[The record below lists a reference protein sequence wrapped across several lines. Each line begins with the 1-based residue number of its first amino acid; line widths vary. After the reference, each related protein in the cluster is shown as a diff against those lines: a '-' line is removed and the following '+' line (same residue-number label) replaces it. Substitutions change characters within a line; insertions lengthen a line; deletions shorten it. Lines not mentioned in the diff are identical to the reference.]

1 MASADL
7 SEELECP
14 VCLTI
19 YTDPVSLR
27 CGHNFCRVCID
38 RVLDS
43 QEGSAGYSCPECRE
57 KYKERPGLHR
67 NIALRNIA
75 GRFLTTQPD
84 QEETGVHCTYCIH
97 SPVPA
102 VMSCL
107 HCDASMCDNHLRV
120 HSKAPEHVL
129 CAPTTSPETR
139 KCSVHKKIL
148 EYYCTEDASCV
159 CVTCTLAGEHRG
171 HQVETLQEAS
181 EKKKKKLRNDLQTLM
196 AETEEAEKR
205 VQSLEERRR
214 KAQEKADGE
223 TERVTALFR
232 DLRRR
237 LEELERRVLSDITR
251 QAEMMSQSYDDI
263 IRQLEMKKAE
273 LSRKMRHIEELCHMT
288 DPLTVL
294 QESDTGDLCDTE
306 DRHDK
311 QLHDGGDLDVAGIS
325 HILHTGLAD
334 IMSGV
339 IVQKHTD
346 TQATPPLSRPRPHP
360 SPTAQHTQAYPHS
373 STEDKVPVTAK
384 LSRPC
389 CPHPTPTAQHT
400 QPMPPLSRPRPHSFP
415 TAQHTQAYPH
425 FSTEDKV
432 PVTAKLF
439 RPRPHPSPTAQHT
452 QAYPH
457 SSIEDKVPI
466 TAKLSRPHPQPPP
479 TAQHTQAY
487 PHSSTEDKAPVTA
500 TLSRKRPHPS
510 PTAQHTQAYSH
521 SSTDDKAPVT
531 AKLSRP
537 HPQPSP
543 TAQHTQ
549 AYPHS
554 STEDKVPITAKLS
567 RPHPQPSPT
576 TQHAQRQVGRTHI
589 GAAQQTSGQP
599 VYADILLDVTTAGDN
614 LNISDDRKTASYSP
628 GQNRPD
634 TAERFQWPQV
644 LSSRSFSSGRH
655 YWEVDVGRSDGWIVG
670 MCYPSI
676 ARRGGQSWI
685 GDNNKSW
692 GLYRGGNRYSVRHD
706 RKEIQLHEIPSDR
719 VRISLDYEAGQISFY
734 ALCDPIRHL
743 HTFTATFTE
752 PLHAGLYVRGG
763 CIKISGGSQ
772 GRLSLW
778 FPLLLPAMASADL
791 SEELECPVCL
801 TIYTD
806 PVSLRCGHNFCR
818 VCIDRVLDSQEG
830 SAGYSCPECREK
842 YKERPGLH
850 RNIALRNIAERFLST
865 QPDQEEAGVHCTY
878 CIHSPVPAVMSCL
891 LCDASLCD
899 NHLRVHSKVPE
910 HVLCAPTTSPET
922 RKCSVHKKILEY
934 YCTEDAACVCVTC
947 TLAGE
952 HQGHQVETLQEASE
966 KKKKKLRNDLQTL
979 MAETQEAE
987 KRVQSQEERR
997 RKAQEKAAGEAERVT
1012 ALFRDLRRRLEELE
1026 KRVLSDI
1033 MRQAEMMS
1041 QSYDDIIRQLEI
1053 KKAEL
1058 SRKMR
1063 HIEELCHMTDPLTVL
1078 QESDTG
1084 DLCDM
1089 EDRHD
1094 KQLHDGGDLDVAGI
1108 SHTLHTGLADI
1119 MSEVIVQKHTDTQAT
1134 PPLYRLCPQTSPTAQ
1149 HTQATHPLSRPRPH
1163 PSPTAQHTQAT
1174 PPLSRPRPQSSP
1186 TAQHTQAYPHSSTED
1201 KVPITAKLS
1210 RPRPHPSPTTQHTQ
1224 RQAGGTHI
1232 GAAQQTSGLPVYA
1245 DILLD
1250 VNTAGNWLHI
1260 SDDRKT
1266 ASRLLIVQNRP
1277 DTAERFQEYPQVL
1290 SSRSFSS
1297 GRHYWEVDV
1306 GGSDYCRVGMCY
1318 PSMARRGGEQ
1328 SGIGDNNKSWGLCR
1342 KGGLYDHYSVR
1353 HDREE
1358 IQSPDGIRSDKVRR
1372 VRICLDYE
1380 AGQISFY
1387 ALCDPIRHL
1396 HTFTA
1401 TFTEPL
1407 HAALYVWRG
1416 CIKISGRSQ
1425 GV

>member
-19 YTDPVSLR
+19 YTDHVMLR

-38 RVLDS
+38 HVLDS
-43 QEGSAGYSCPECRE
+43 QEGSAGYSCPKCRE
-57 KYKERPGLHR
+57 EYKERPGLHR

-75 GRFLTTQPD
+75 ERFLTTQPD
-84 QEETGVHCTYCIH
+84 QEEAGVHCTYCVD

-107 HCDASMCDNHLRV
+107 LCDASMCDNHLRV

-205 VQSLEERRR
+205 VQSLEEHRR
-214 KAQEKADGE
+214 KAQEKAAGE
-223 TERVTALFR
+223 TEKVTALFR

-237 LEELERRVLSDITR
+237 LEELEKRVLSDITR
-251 QAEMMSQSYDDI
+251 RVQYYDDI
-263 IRQLEMKKAE
+263 IRQLEIKKAE
-273 LSRKMRHIEELCHMT
+273 LSRKMRHIEELCNMT

-325 HILHTGLAD
+325 HTLHTGLAD

-346 TQATPPLSRPRPHP
+346 TQA
-360 SPTAQHTQAYPHS
+360 
-373 STEDKVPVTAK
+373 
-384 LSRPC
+384 
-389 CPHPTPTAQHT
+389 
-400 QPMPPLSRPRPHSFP
+400 MPPLSRPC
-415 TAQHTQAYPH
+415 
-425 FSTEDKV
+425 
-432 PVTAKLF
+432 
-439 RPRPHPSPTAQHT
+439 
-452 QAYPH
+452 
-457 SSIEDKVPI
+457 
-466 TAKLSRPHPQPPP
+466 
-479 TAQHTQAY
+479 
-487 PHSSTEDKAPVTA
+487 
-500 TLSRKRPHPS
+500 
-510 PTAQHTQAYSH
+510 
-521 SSTDDKAPVT
+521 
-531 AKLSRP
+531 
-537 HPQPSP
+537 PQPSP
-543 TAQHTQ
+543 TGQHTQ

-567 RPHPQPSPT
+567 RPRPQN
-576 TQHAQRQVGRTHI
+576 Q
-589 GAAQQTSGQP
+589 
-599 VYADILLDVTTAGDN
+599 
-614 LNISDDRKTASYSP
+614 
-628 GQNRPD
+628 
-634 TAERFQWPQV
+634 
-644 LSSRSFSSGRH
+644 
-655 YWEVDVGRSDGWIVG
+655 
-670 MCYPSI
+670 
-676 ARRGGQSWI
+676 
-685 GDNNKSW
+685 
-692 GLYRGGNRYSVRHD
+692 
-706 RKEIQLHEIPSDR
+706 
-719 VRISLDYEAGQISFY
+719 
-734 ALCDPIRHL
+734 
-743 HTFTATFTE
+743 
-752 PLHAGLYVRGG
+752 
-763 CIKISGGSQ
+763 
-772 GRLSLW
+772 RLSLW
-778 FPLLLPAMASADL
+778 FPVLLPAMASADR
-791 SEELECPVCL
+791 SEELECPLCL

-806 PVSLRCGHNFCR
+806 PVMLRCGHNFCR
-818 VCIDRVLDSQEG
+818 VCIERVLDSQEG
-830 SAGYSCPECREK
+830 SAGYSCPECREE

-850 RNIALRNIAERFLST
+850 RNIALRNIAERFLT
-865 QPDQEEAGVHCTY
+865 TPDQEEAGVHCTY

-891 LCDASLCD
+891 LCDASMCD
-899 NHLRVHSKVPE
+899 NHLRVHSKAPE

-934 YCTEDAACVCVTC
+934 YCTEDASCVCVSC
-947 TLAGE
+947 RLDGE
-952 HQGHQVETLQEASE
+952 HRGHQVETLQEATE
-966 KKKKKLRNDLQTL
+966 KKKKKLRDDLQTL
-979 MAETQEAE
+979 MAETEEAE
-987 KRVQSQEERR
+987 KRVQSLEERR
-997 RKAQEKAAGEAERVT
+997 RKAQEKAAGETERVT

-1063 HIEELCHMTDPLTVL
+1063 HIEEL
-1078 QESDTG
+1078 
-1084 DLCDM
+1084 
-1089 EDRHD
+1089 
-1094 KQLHDGGDLDVAGI
+1094 
-1108 SHTLHTGLADI
+1108 
-1119 MSEVIVQKHTDTQAT
+1119 
-1134 PPLYRLCPQTSPTAQ
+1134 
-1149 HTQATHPLSRPRPH
+1149 
-1163 PSPTAQHTQAT
+1163 
-1174 PPLSRPRPQSSP
+1174 SP

-1210 RPRPHPSPTTQHTQ
+1210 RPRLHPTAQHTQ

-1232 GAAQQTSGLPVYA
+1232 EAAQQTSGLPVYA

-1250 VNTAGNWLHI
+1250 VTTAANDLHI

-1266 ASRLLIVQNRP
+1266 ASRSHIRQNRP
-1277 DTAERFQEYPQVL
+1277 DTAERFQDHPQVL
-1290 SSRSFSS
+1290 SSQSFSS

-1306 GGSDYCRVGMCY
+1306 GRSDNWIVGMCY
-1318 PSMARRGGEQ
+1318 PSMARRGEQ
-1328 SGIGDNNKSWGLCR
+1328 SLIGENNKSWGVCR
-1342 KGGLYDHYSVR
+1342 ERWFNRYSVR
-1353 HDREE
+1353 HDSKE
-1358 IQSPDGIRSDKVRR
+1358 IRLPGGIRSDR
-1372 VRICLDYE
+1372 VRIDLDYE

-1407 HAALYVWRG
+1407 HAGLGVDWYGYIAICG
-1416 CIKISGRSQ
+1416 GSQ